1 MDVVNAILSEE
12 EVLDMPQETLSA
24 FTAVF
29 NSEMLRN
36 VNDYMKRSDAN
47 PSVVNKL
54 RECGS
59 LALKGSVFSTQ
70 VTDKNIQQMVRKCDL
85 RSLPDL
91 AYNHEVDL
99 NEVIDALTWLSE
111 NEMELQATI
120 APRTE
125 DKYKAALEE
134 VTKYQKNPEFNHQHN
149 IPVIMKS
156 YKTTLFCPKQEKAR
170 KTDTS
175 RLATNRLYWKMQLV
189 ASKYLDYCTSKG
201 ISRTIAGEC

>member
-54 RECGS
+54 RKCGS

-91 AYNHEVDL
+91 A
-99 NEVIDALTWLSE
+99 
-111 NEMELQATI
+111 
-120 APRTE
+120 
-125 DKYKAALEE
+125 
-134 VTKYQKNPEFNHQHN
+134 
-149 IPVIMKS
+149 
-156 YKTTLFCPKQEKAR
+156 
-170 KTDTS
+170 
-175 RLATNRLYWKMQLV
+175 
-189 ASKYLDYCTSKG
+189 
-201 ISRTIAGEC
+201 